1 MTTTSEDTK
10 TDDSLSELT
19 MFVDFRF
26 DHPLLRQTF
35 ERVPEMEVEW
45 IQSDIVDD
53 RSRVFVWVT
62 GPDFEAFEAAL
73 EADPTVTTSLQ
84 MMEFGYRRLYNFE
97 LVNEGAE
104 KDMYSL
110 LVDEGAFIQHL
121 RGTHEG
127 WEFRIAFPDE
137 EALHRLVEFASEHD
151 IDFEVHR
158 IFRTRNVDHE
168 HGHGISEKQ
177 RDALL
182 TALGEGYFDV
192 PRTVTMDELADQFDI
207 SGAAMSQRI
216 RRGMKG
222 LLESV
227 YASDIESIEAE

>member
-1 MTTTSEDTK
+1 MTTTNEDTK

-62 GPDFEAFEAAL
+62 GPDFEVFEAAL
-73 EADPTVTTSLQ
+73 EADSTVAASLQ
-84 MMEFGYRRLYNFE
+84 MMEFGYRRLYSFE

-110 LVDEGAFIQHL
+110 LLDEGAFIQHL
-121 RGTHEG
+121 RGSHEG

-137 EALHRLVEFASEHD
+137 EALHELIKFASEQH
-151 IDFEVHR
+151 IDFDVYR
-158 IFRTRNVDHE
+158 IFQIQNVDHE
-168 HGHGISEKQ
+168 YDHGISKKQ
-177 RDALL
+177 QDALL
-182 TALGEGYFDV
+182 AALGEGYFDV
-192 PRTVTMDELADQFDI
+192 PRTVTMGELADQFDI

-216 RRGMKG
+216 RRGIKG
-222 LLESV
+222 LLENV
-227 YASDIESIEAE
+227 YASDIESTETE